1 MRRIVLFLSAATL
14 VAAITAFSSVSAFA
28 QEEPVCPE
36 EPPPGEG
43 GMGQWTV
50 TCVETE
56 VVNEEVKTPSTED
69 CEVRSSGMP
78 GTQEVDLVRT
88 DQVTLETTTTSIYQG
103 NPAFGEE
110 PISVTESDP
119 VEVDRVEG
127 TETTFEPTG
136 PCHPNAW
143 PPSLV
148 KDGSETSFR
157 RS

>member
-1 MRRIVLFLSAATL
+1 MRCIVLFLSAAAL
-14 VAAITAFSSVSAFA
+14 VAAITIFSSVSAFA
-28 QEEPVCPE
+28 QESVCTV
-36 EPPPGEG
+36 EPPSGPEGKGE
-43 GMGQWTV
+43 WTV

-56 VVNEEVKTPSTED
+56 VVNEEVRTPTTED
-69 CEVRSSGMP
+69 CEVRTSGRP
-78 GTQEVDLVRT
+78 GTQEGDLVRT

-103 NPAFGEE
+103 NPAGGEE

-119 VEVDRVEG
+119 FEVDRVEG

-148 KDGSETSFR
+148 RDGSETSFR

>member
-1 MRRIVLFLSAATL
+1 MRRIVLFLSAAL
-14 VAAITAFSSVSAFA
+14 VAAITVFSSASAFA
-28 QEEPVCPE
+28 QEEPVCTE
-36 EPPPGEG
+36 EPPGEG

-69 CEVRSSGMP
+69 CEVRSSGRP
-78 GTQEVDLVRT
+78 GTQEGDLVRT

-103 NPAFGEE
+103 NPAGGEE

-143 PPSLV
+143 PSSLV
-148 KDGSETSFR
+148 KDESETSFR
-157 RS
+157 RN

>member
-14 VAAITAFSSVSAFA
+14 VAAITAFSSASAFA
-28 QEEPVCPE
+28 QEEPVCTE
-36 EPPPGEG
+36 EPPGEG

-78 GTQEVDLVRT
+78 GTQEGDLVRT

-103 NPAFGEE
+103 NPVGGEE

-148 KDGSETSFR
+148 KDESETSFR